1 MKPFYI
7 CDLRFAIGL
16 PAAEIRE
23 AAMTAVN
30 SVSFIKHP
38 LVLKRLRC
46 SAA

>member
-16 PAAEIRE
+16 AAEIRE

-30 SVSFIKHP
+30 SVSFIKPH